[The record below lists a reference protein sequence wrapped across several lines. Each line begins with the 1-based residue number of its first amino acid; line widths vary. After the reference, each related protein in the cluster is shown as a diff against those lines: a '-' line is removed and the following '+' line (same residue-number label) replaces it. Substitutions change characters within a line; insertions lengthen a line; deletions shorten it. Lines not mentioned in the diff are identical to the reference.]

1 MPASAAKLGT
11 TVVTRS
17 AFKPA
22 ALTVAACIQQVA
34 QQFRAA
40 RLHFGHGTFNAN
52 DEAAWLVAHSCNITH
67 EALSA
72 CGGQTL
78 TAAQTA
84 RVQRRMQQRIESRQP
99 LAYILG
105 EAWLGDLR
113 FVVDPRVIVPRS
125 FIAELLRE
133 QLAPWV
139 QRPGQIRHAL
149 DLCTGSGCLAILM
162 ARAFPKANVIGS
174 DLSAGALQVARR
186 NVRLHQLGQRLQ
198 LLRSD
203 LFDQLAGSHAH
214 GFDLI
219 ISNPPY
225 VSARSMATLP
235 AEYRHEPQMALAS
248 GSDGFDLLRR
258 LLQQAAHW
266 LRPNGLLV
274 VEVGHARARVERAFP
289 QLPMTWLDTSAGDDC
304 VFLLHQEDLA
314 R

>member
-1 MPASAAKLGT
+1 MPASAST
-11 TVVTRS
+11 
-17 AFKPA
+17 PA
-22 ALTVAACIQQVA
+22 RLTVAACIQQVA

-52 DEAAWLVAHSCNITH
+52 DEAAWLVAHSCDITH
-67 EALSA
+67 EALAGCSA
-72 CGGQTL
+72 QRL

-84 RVQRRMQQRIESRQP
+84 RVQRRMRQRIETRQP

-139 QRPGQIRHAL
+139 QRPGSIRHAL

-162 ARAFPKANVIGS
+162 AHAFPKASVIGS
-174 DLSAGALQVARR
+174 ELSAGALQVARR
-186 NVRLHQLGQRLQ
+186 NVRLHQLQQRVQ

-203 LFDQLAGSHAH
+203 LFDQMPASHTH

-219 ISNPPY
+219 LSNPPY
-225 VSARSMATLP
+225 VNARSMATLP

-258 LLQQAAHW
+258 LLREAGHW

-304 VFLLHQEDLA
+304 VFLLRREEIPL
-314 R
+314 

>member
-1 MPASAAKLGT
+1 MPASAST
-11 TVVTRS
+11 
-17 AFKPA
+17 PA
-22 ALTVAACIQQVA
+22 RLTVAACIKQVA

-52 DEAAWLVAHSCNITH
+52 DEAAWLVAHSCDITH
-67 EALSA
+67 EALAGCSA
-72 CGGQTL
+72 QTL

-84 RVQRRMQQRIESRQP
+84 RVQRRMRQRIETRQP

-139 QRPGQIRHAL
+139 QRPGSIRHAL

-162 ARAFPKANVIGS
+162 AHAFPKASVIGS
-174 DLSAGALQVARR
+174 ELSAGALQVARR
-186 NVRLHQLGQRLQ
+186 NVRLHQLQHRVQ
-198 LLRSD
+198 LMRSD
-203 LFDQLAGSHAH
+203 LFDQMPASHAH
-214 GFDLI
+214 SFDLI
-219 ISNPPY
+219 LSNPPY
-225 VSARSMATLP
+225 VNARSMATLP

-258 LLQQAAHW
+258 LLREASAW

-289 QLPMTWLDTSAGDDC
+289 HLPMTWLDTSAGDDC
-304 VFLLHQEDLA
+304 VFLLRREEIPL
-314 R
+314 

>member
-1 MPASAAKLGT
+1 MPASAST
-11 TVVTRS
+11 
-17 AFKPA
+17 PA
-22 ALTVAACIQQVA
+22 RLTVAACIQQVA

-52 DEAAWLVAHSCNITH
+52 DEAAWLVAHSCDITH
-67 EALSA
+67 EALAGCSA
-72 CGGQTL
+72 QTL

-84 RVQRRMQQRIESRQP
+84 RVQRRMRQRIETRQP

-133 QLAPWV
+133 QLTPWV
-139 QRPGQIRHAL
+139 QRPGSIRHAL

-162 ARAFPKANVIGS
+162 AHAFPKASVIGS
-174 DLSAGALQVARR
+174 ELSAGALQVARR
-186 NVRLHQLGQRLQ
+186 NVRLHQLQHRVQ

-203 LFDQLAGSHAH
+203 LFDQLPASHAH

-219 ISNPPY
+219 VSNPPY
-225 VSARSMATLP
+225 VNARSMATLP

-258 LLQQAAHW
+258 LLREASAW

>member
-1 MPASAAKLGT
+1 MAASAST
-11 TVVTRS
+11 
-17 AFKPA
+17 PA
-22 ALTVAACIQQVA
+22 RLTVAACIQQVA

-40 RLHFGHGTFNAN
+40 RLHFGHGTFNAY
-52 DEAAWLVAHSCNITH
+52 DEAAWLVAHSCDLTH
-67 EALSA
+67 EALAGCSA
-72 CGGQTL
+72 QTL

-84 RVQRRMQQRIESRQP
+84 RVQRRMRQRIETRQP

-139 QRPGQIRHAL
+139 QRPGSIRHAL

-162 ARAFPKANVIGS
+162 AHAFPKASVIGS
-174 DLSAGALQVARR
+174 ELSADALQVARR
-186 NVRLHQLGQRLQ
+186 NVRLHQLQHRVQ

-203 LFDQLAGSHAH
+203 LFDQLPASHAH

-219 ISNPPY
+219 VSNPPY
-225 VSARSMATLP
+225 VNARSMAALP
-235 AEYRHEPQMALAS
+235 AEYRHEPPMALAS

-258 LLQQAAHW
+258 LLREAATW
-266 LRPNGLLV
+266 LRPEGLLV

-304 VFLLHQEDLA
+304 VFLLRQEEIPL
-314 R
+314 